1 MRGCLADGQVWVSSA
16 RGPCPVAQ
24 STELGSGLVQEVGG
38 GEPHRGVVALPDL
51 VALGVDEDEP
61 VSGDAGVH
69 AGPEGAVG
77 LGDGAVVKQVGGG
90 GPVALHVEAD
100 LLGGVHDDRQD
111 RDAGLGEAWLLLDL
125 GHLHGARGAAGA
137 LVEVQDDRLP
147 AELGQ
152 GHGGPGGG
160 GQGEVRGAASLLGA
174 GRPGGGQG
182 VDGGR
187 DDCEE
192 RADPQDP
199 PAAGLARG
207 CLGPGLLLGVLVPDP
222 VLRAG
227 VEGGAGHDV
236 GSPSVSWLAWQ
247 AGGASAGASGSA
259 VAGWVRVRRSRSVKS
274 TNTPAT
280 ARRPAPRRGSGRG
293 LSQSC
298 RRPSVVASQSPM
310 VLCTAPPPVIS
321 VLPARVMTQMP
332 MTAKAIAT
340 ARLTVL
346 VTRVRPPRR
355 ILRSRAWKRRRSPRR
370 ALSQIRAMT
379 KRGKT
384 IPNTNARP
392 RATPPAADPE
402 STDRVMPPA
411 RTGAQ
416 QLEAIPEKTPR
427 AKKLAPSPRLVSGA
441 RRKRG
446 RDHMVPDRD
455 SPASAI
461 MSRPPAQ

>member
-61 VSGDAGVH
+61 VSGDSGVH

-77 LGDGAVVKQVGGG
+77 LGDRAVVEQVGGG
-90 GPVALHVEAD
+90 GAVALHVEAD

-111 RDAGLGEAWLLLDL
+111 RDVGLGEAWLLLDL
-125 GHLHGARGAAGA
+125 GHLHGARGAAGS
-137 LVEVQDDRLP
+137 LVEAEDDRFP

-152 GHGGPGGG
+152 GYGGPGRG

-174 GRPGGGQG
+174 GRSGGGQG

-187 DDCEE
+187 DHREE

-207 CLGPGLLLGVLVPDP
+207 CLGPGLLLGVLVPES
-222 VLRAG
+222 VLGAEGRAG
-227 VEGGAGHDV
+227 HL

-247 AGGASAGASGSA
+247 AGASAGVSGSA
-259 VAGWVRVRRSRSVKS
+259 GCGARVRRSRRVKS

-298 RRPSVVASQSPM
+298 TRPSVVASQLPM
-310 VLCTAPPPVIS
+310 ALCTAPPPVIS
-321 VLPARVMTQMP
+321 GLPARVMTQMP

-346 VTRVRPPRR
+346 VTSVRAPRR
-355 ILRSRAWKRRRSPRR
+355 ILMSRAWKRRRSPSR
-370 ALSQIRAMT
+370 ALSQTRAMT

-384 IPNTNARP
+384 IPKTNARP

-402 STDRVMPPA
+402 STDRVMTPA

-441 RRKRG
+441 RMKRG
-446 RDHMVPDRD
+446 RDHMVPERD
-455 SPASAI
+455 SPARAI
-461 MSRPPAQ
+461 ISRPPAQ

>member
-61 VSGDAGVH
+61 VSGVAGVH
-69 AGPEGAVG
+69 AGIEGAVG
-77 LGDGAVVKQVGGG
+77 VGDGAVVKQVGGG

-137 LVEVQDDRLP
+137 LVEVEDDWVA

-152 GHGGPGGG
+152 GDGGPGRG
-160 GQGEVRGAASLLGA
+160 GQGEVGGEASLLGA
-174 GRPGGGQG
+174 GRSGGGQG

-187 DDCEE
+187 DHREE

-199 PAAGLARG
+199 AAAGLARG

-227 VEGGAGHDV
+227 VEGGAGHR
-236 GSPSVSWLAWQ
+236 GSPSVSWLGWQ
-247 AGGASAGASGSA
+247 AGGAWAAGSGSGSGVWA
-259 VAGWVRVRRSRSVKS
+259 RVRRSRRVKS
-274 TNTPAT
+274 TNPPAR

-293 LSQSC
+293 LSQSW
-298 RRPSVVASQSPM
+298 RRPRVVASQSPM
-310 VLCTAPPPVIS
+310 VLWTAPPPVIS

-340 ARLTVL
+340 ATLTVL

-355 ILRSRAWKRRRSPRR
+355 I
-370 ALSQIRAMT
+370 
-379 KRGKT
+379 
-384 IPNTNARP
+384 
-392 RATPPAADPE
+392 
-402 STDRVMPPA
+402 
-411 RTGAQ
+411 
-416 QLEAIPEKTPR
+416 
-427 AKKLAPSPRLVSGA
+427 
-441 RRKRG
+441 
-446 RDHMVPDRD
+446 
-455 SPASAI
+455 
-461 MSRPPAQ
+461 